1 MEGGGFAAAW
11 PSRVRKEIGGTLACP
26 LNVPRPVSF
35 KVIEKESVEVEATS
49 KNVRRDEAAANVQAA
64 EAQSLKDE
72 CENELAEAIPALEG
86 ALRCF
91 GYTQGLLKSL

>member
-1 MEGGGFAAAW
+1 M
-11 PSRVRKEIGGTLACP
+11 
-26 LNVPRPVSF
+26 
-35 KVIEKESVEVEATS
+35 IEKESVEVEATS

-86 ALRCF
+86 ALAALDTLKVCF
-91 GYTQGLLKSL
+91 YSLNSLYPKPQDELELDKLYHIRD